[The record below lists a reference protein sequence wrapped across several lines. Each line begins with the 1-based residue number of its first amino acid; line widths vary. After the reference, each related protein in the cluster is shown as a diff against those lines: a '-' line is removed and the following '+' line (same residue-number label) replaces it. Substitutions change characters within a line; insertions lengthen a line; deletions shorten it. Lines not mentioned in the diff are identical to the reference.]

1 MVGFFLSGGMNTPRV
16 GKDVTVCLFGFGFGS
31 VLNPSP
37 FLVTCLVAQ
46 IDIGLVVIGRIESM
60 FLSCKTGE

>member
-16 GKDVTVCLFGFGFGS
+16 GRKDVTVCLFGFGFGS
-31 VLNPSP
+31 VLDTSA

-60 FLSCKTGE
+60 FLQNR